1 MTRWRILIVVLILLA
16 IVSLFLFVGQE
27 WRDALFTGF
36 PHGAGQSTL
45 PSVVNDSLAELPT
58 WVSSLATLV
67 TFFLFGA
74 ANFYLFPARVRN
86 LQAALT
92 VSWMRSFHI
101 TLAGLAFGL
110 LFVLAA
116 ISASLART
124 TFPLTVLTVLALF
137 VLALWGYLALAYALG
152 RSLLRKADW
161 SASPFAALALG
172 LLLLHALIFAPF
184 AGIVFAFLSI
194 GAGLGAVIT
203 TRFGSM
209 QPWDLNLLLEDK
221 KI

>member
-1 MTRWRILIVVLILLA
+1 MTRWRTLIGLFILLA
-16 IVSLFLFVGQE
+16 IVGLFLSIGTG
-27 WRDALFTGF
+27 WRSHLPAGF
-36 PHGAGQSTL
+36 FHDSTQIPL
-45 PSVVNDSLAELPT
+45 QFAVNASLAELPT
-58 WVSSLATLV
+58 WVSSLATLA

-74 ANFYLFPARVRN
+74 ANLHLFPARVRN

-116 ISASLART
+116 ISASLSRV
-124 TFPLTVLTVLALF
+124 TFPLTVLTGVALL

-152 RSLLRKADW
+152 HKLLHKADW

-172 LLLLHALIFAPF
+172 LLLLHALIHLPF
-184 AGIVFAFLSI
+184 AGIVFALLSV
-194 GAGLGAVIT
+194 GAGLGVVIT

-221 KI
+221 NV

>member
-1 MTRWRILIVVLILLA
+1 MTRWRYLIGLLILLA
-16 IVSLFLFVGQE
+16 LVGLFVSIGMNS
-27 WRDALFTGF
+27 RGSSPIGF
-36 PHGAGQSTL
+36 PHGDAQNPFQSA
-45 PSVVNDSLAELPT
+45 VNDSLAELPI

-116 ISASLART
+116 ISASLSRA
-124 TFPLTVLTVLALF
+124 TFPLTVLTALVLFA
-137 VLALWGYLALAYALG
+137 LALWGYLALAYTLG

-172 LLLLHALIFAPF
+172 LLLLHALIHLPF
-184 AGIVFAFLSI
+184 AGIAFVILSI
-194 GAGLGAVIT
+194 GTGLGVVIT

-221 KI
+221 NK